1 MCFSNRLFLKLC
13 SFSVV
18 EVVPLYPFGRVR
30 FSVSITEKKVRF
42 YPLLYP
48 LYLYNVKPSFHQSSI
63 VGMLTPF
70 LCRKT
75 LTKE

>member
-1 MCFSNRLFLKLC
+1 MGFSKIVQFQCRSGCSLSLLNVCGFLFPSLKRK
-13 SFSVV
+13 SVV
-18 EVVPLYPFGRVR
+18 FG
-30 FSVSITEKKVRF
+30 F